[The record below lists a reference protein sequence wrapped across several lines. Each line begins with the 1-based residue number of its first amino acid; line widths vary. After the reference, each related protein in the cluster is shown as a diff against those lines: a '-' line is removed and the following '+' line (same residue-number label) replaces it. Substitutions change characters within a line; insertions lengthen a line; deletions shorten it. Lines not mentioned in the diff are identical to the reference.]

1 MSKKKNVNRFEK
13 ELVKYT
19 NTLNSEDDS
28 LMVIA
33 NNNKT
38 GELIMGSFGKWE
50 DISLILSNKDVV
62 NHTEESITTYAEIKS
77 LVLNTALNIC
87 NEDKNIRTM
96 FKKGIKAMGNK

>member
-1 MSKKKNVNRFEK
+1 MGNKKNVNKFKK

-19 NTLNSEDDS
+19 DTLNLEDDAFI
-28 LMVIA
+28 VIA

-38 GELIMGSFGKWE
+38 GDLIMGSYGNWE

-62 NHTEESITTYAEIKS
+62 NHTEESITTYAEIKR

-87 NEDKNIRTM
+87 NEDENIRDM
-96 FKKGIKAMGNK
+96 FKKGIKEMCNK